1 MTDPQHLLQQFIE
14 EDRAGGTADPL
25 AYLQRV
31 EGADRSELE
40 ALLDGYLARAPRR
53 AFDAETFAGSPAA
66 RTAEA
71 INRTLVGESGRWPTL
86 LPQLRHHAQLKRA
99 ELVERLAAALGVPG
113 QEEKVAGY
121 YHAMELGTLPADG
134 VSDRVLSSLASIVGA
149 TASALRQA
157 GSNMGDTVVEAMMDP
172 GSAAPAPAFARVA
185 EPNPDFTPAA
195 GGFADDPGAEP
206 VLDEV
211 DLLFT
216 GGA

>member
-53 AFDAETFAGSPAA
+53 AFAAEAFAGSPAA

-157 GSNMGDTVVEAMMDP
+157 GSGMSDAVMA
-172 GSAAPAPAFARVA
+172 SAPPASPAPTFARVA
-185 EPNPDFTPAA
+185 EPNPDFTVAA
-195 GGFADDPGAEP
+195 GGVADDPGAEP
-206 VLDEV
+206 VLDDV

>member
-25 AYLQRV
+25 AYLARV
-31 EGADRSELE
+31 DGGDRTELE

-53 AFDAETFAGSPAA
+53 AFDEQAYAASPAA
-66 RTAEA
+66 RAAEA

-86 LPQLRHHAQLKRA
+86 LPQLRHQAQLKRA
-99 ELVERLAAALGVPG
+99 ELVERLAAALGVAG
-113 QEEKVAGY
+113 QEEKVAVY
-121 YHAMELGTLPADG
+121 YHEMELGTLPADG
-134 VSDRVLSSLASIVGA
+134 VSDRVLASLASIVGA
-149 TASALRQA
+149 TAAALRQA
-157 GSNMGDTVVEAMMDP
+157 GSNMGEAVVDAMMDP
-172 GSAAPAPAFARVA
+172 GSPAPAFARVA